1 MSAPHPHSLSAFITA
16 VMASVRSQRSTAP
29 RTIAVPRGAAVR
41 AGAFLA
47 LLGLAFGLEPTP
59 PVGGAEPCDATR
71 VRLLPGSPF
80 HERQELHRLGYLA
93 RFDCDK
99 LLFHY
104 RALAGLPQAAGLQGG
119 YDGWDSGFL
128 RGHLVGHYLSA
139 ASRLAAAT
147 GDETFRRRVDY
158 VVEELG
164 KCQDALNLDG
174 YLAAFSVAAFDHLE
188 GKPAEAG
195 GIVVPYY
202 TVHKIMAG
210 LLDAHRYVGNPRALR
225 IAERMAVYFE
235 KRLSALDATQLEKVF
250 RTDVSRNPPTEFGAM
265 SDVLAELSSVTGNH
279 RHLDAARHFHP
290 PWFVAPL
297 AKGEDRLA
305 GLHANTHIAAV
316 LGLAHGAILDG
327 DATAAAAAEHFWQIV
342 TRQHSFVNGGNSFN
356 EWFDRPGV
364 ETGPSIDEQRTLP
377 ATTAESCN
385 THNMLKLTA
394 RLFEQRPSADYADY
408 YERALY
414 NHLLATIAP
423 DTGAV
428 AYFTPLRGHF
438 RTYLDGSHCCVGSG
452 IENPPRYNEG
462 IYYRRGDSLWVNL
475 YIPSE
480 LDWREAGLILRQ
492 EGDITRGQAVR
503 FTVVRGTSAPRTVHF
518 RIPAWISEPARLTLN
533 GQPLARPA
541 TPSAYFELKRTWQ
554 DGDVVMLELPAA
566 LRVEQ
571 AKDDPAMIAVFHGP
585 LLLAG
590 ELGRDNMPND
600 FADKDAHLKLP
611 AATVPDVVVSSRN
624 PAEWLRP
631 IPEALPAFR
640 VHGAGPADGLV
651 LRPLYQVHHQRYAV
665 YWRLVAKED
674 EPRGHAR

>member
-1 MSAPHPHSLSAFITA
+1 MIMPDQSPRSAFTTA
-16 VMASVRSQRSTAP
+16 LTAGVVLASLLLCLTPASEV
-29 RTIAVPRGAAVR
+29 RGAAP
-41 AGAFLA
+41 F
-47 LLGLAFGLEPTP
+47 
-59 PVGGAEPCDATR
+59 DATR

-80 HERQELHRLGYLA
+80 HDRQELHRRGYLA
-93 RFDCDK
+93 AFDCDK

-104 RALAGLPQAAGLQGG
+104 RALAGLPQPAGVQGG
-119 YDGWDSGFL
+119 YDGWDSGFI

-139 ASRLAAAT
+139 ASRMAAAT
-147 GDETFRRRVDY
+147 GDETFRRRADY

-174 YLAAFSVAAFDHLE
+174 YLAAFPVGAFDHLE
-188 GKPAEAG
+188 GKPADAG

-210 LLDAHRYVGNPRALR
+210 LLDAHRYVGNPRALQ
-225 IAERMAVYFE
+225 IAERMADYFE
-235 KRLSALDATQLEKVF
+235 KRLFALDAAQLEKAL
-250 RTDVSRNPPTEFGAM
+250 RTDVSRNPATEFGAIG
-265 SDVLAELSSVTGNH
+265 DVLAELSRVTGN
-279 RHLDAARHFHP
+279 RKHLDTARRFHR
-290 PWFVAPL
+290 PWFVEPL

-305 GLHANTHIAAV
+305 GLHANTHIAPV
-316 LGLAHGAILDG
+316 VGLAHCAMLDG
-327 DATAAAAAEHFWQIV
+327 DTTAAAENFWQIV

-364 ETGPSIDEQRTLP
+364 EAGPSIDDQHALP

-394 RLFEQRPSADYADY
+394 RLFGQRPSADYADY

-428 AYFTPLRGHF
+428 TYFTPLRGHF

-462 IYYRRGDSLWVNL
+462 IYFHHDDSLWVNL

-480 LDWREAGLILRQ
+480 LDWREADLVVRQ
-492 EGDITRGQAVR
+492 EGDITRGERVQ
-503 FTVVRGTSAPRTVHF
+503 FTVVRGASSPRTLHF
-518 RIPAWISEPARLTLN
+518 RMPAWISAPARVTLN
-533 GQPLARPA
+533 GQPLDRLG
-541 TPSAYFELKRTWQ
+541 TPSTYFELNRTWQ
-554 DGDVVMLELPAA
+554 TGDVVTLELPAA
-566 LRVEQ
+566 LRMEK
-571 AKDDPAMIAVFHGP
+571 ANDDPAMVAVFYGP

-611 AATVPDVVVSSRN
+611 AAAVPDIVASSEN

-631 IPEALPAFR
+631 LPDAMPAFR
-640 VHGAGPADGLV
+640 VHDAGPADGLV

-665 YWRLVAKED
+665 YWRLVGKPD
-674 EPRGHAR
+674 GPREHAR